1 MAFGM
6 ELARCLFQAP
16 AHRAASFSRENLQ
29 RDFLGFSRLIPELW
43 TGGDEAIRYRGG
55 AERRGGHRGALRG
68 WMALGTTLGYLL
80 APTSGFTG
88 APSSCSLSC

>member
-43 TGGDEAIRYRGG
+43 TGGDEAIRYRGRCRAQG
-55 AERRGGHRGALRG
+55 RE
-68 WMALGTTLGYLL
+68 
-80 APTSGFTG
+80 
-88 APSSCSLSC
+88 

>member
-29 RDFLGFSRLIPELW
+29 RDLLGFSRLIPELW
-43 TGGDEAIRYRGG
+43 TGGDEAIRYRGRCRAQG
-55 AERRGGHRGALRG
+55 RE
-68 WMALGTTLGYLL
+68 
-80 APTSGFTG
+80 
-88 APSSCSLSC
+88 